1 MTLVVTSYSSG
12 VDFGTSTTDKTW
24 TAGDAAIG
32 NDTTTSY
39 RNLTIPA
46 GVTMTLGLRSIL
58 KISGTLTVAGT
69 ILGSQTG
76 TGSGTGN
83 DGLGTKSYKSGT
95 INMTAGDGGG
105 GGGHRFAG
113 GTTRNVNDGGGNV
126 TAGGGSYNY
135 VTTLGLTSSFS
146 AQLQS
151 GSMGG
156 SGHGAGSGAAG
167 GGPGYGGGSFR
178 IMARDII
185 VNGEISAAG
194 QQGGSGTGGS
204 YEDGGGGG
212 GGGSGGTVWI
222 VAGRVS
228 GAGRIHADGG
238 YSGANGTGKD
248 GANGTA
254 GGGGSCGFVRL
265 DIGIWGT
272 TTPTI
277 TSRRWTAV
285 DFGNNYEWVS
295 SVVTTG
301 SLITAVDDTTGPTIG
316 TPVLSFPNGAGQYQ
330 NQIVT
335 VPVSDSQTVVNV
347 PSAAFETVSG
357 TNSGSVSTSFLN
369 GTATFTVSNQTGSGT
384 ARLGIWAT
392 DQAGNTTIVYSP
404 AWTIDNTAPQNYV
417 PFFGSGTTDW
427 ILDGRTPPSGITLSG
442 TTYTITAASDPTQS
456 YSYNLKNLT
465 IASTYSLFWRGQLI
479 LKVNTIANIN
489 GLLGQASVNPNT
501 YGSGFSG
508 GFRGGRAGF
517 SSMPSESL
525 PNFTDWGEKGYGW
538 DSSLSYGANGG
549 TAGYRPPN
557 DQVDNVG
564 AGGGGSHL
572 AKIPLANDTY
582 SSVVARGAA
591 PGNGGGG
598 GGGGGDAG
606 GTWQGGGMGGHG
618 GAGCILYAQTLSGT
632 GSIDCSGSM
641 GAQGIITSED
651 RRDGAPGGGGAGG
664 HVIVITG
671 TTSFSGNIKSKGAVS
686 QSTQANSSWTGS
698 GGPGGDGY
706 VNWYYNSK
714 STDPTF
720 SPAAI
725 NTTKIDSTIPATV
738 NDNQPAATSAL
749 LTSSFRKSTESQTIT
764 IIYSKQMTNSEVKI
778 TITGA
783 QTVAQIT
790 MTAGT
795 NNTYTYTHV
804 NTAGNG
810 VVNYSIVGKDLLL
823 NPAQTISGSWILD
836 NTAPTITSSITPSR
850 AYFFPG
856 EKITYSVAVTESNN
870 ILTTPSMVINKGTGY
885 AGPDPSAA
893 TLSLSSFDRTSVYGY
908 QSSVQLPFGVG
919 SVNAS
924 VTATDL
930 TGNLATTTNLSPV
943 KIIPPSGS
951 FSY

>member
-1 MTLVVTSYSSG
+1 MTLYYNGLAVNYGTGALGALTVNASTPGISGTTYNITAATAYYTNVTVTSGY
-12 VDFGTSTTDKTW
+12 T
-24 TAGDAAIG
+24 
-32 NDTTTSY
+32 
-39 RNLTIPA
+39 
-46 GVTMTLGLRSIL
+46 L
-58 KISGTLTVAGT
+58 KISRTTDFRVADTLT
-69 ILGSQTG
+69 I
-76 TGSGTGN
+76 SGTVSN
-83 DGLGTKSYKSGT
+83 YDS
-95 INMTAGDGGG
+95 
-105 GGGHRFAG
+105 
-113 GTTRNVNDGGGNV
+113 GGGNNGV
-126 TAGGGSYNY
+126 
-135 VTTLGLTSSFS
+135 
-146 AQLQS
+146 
-151 GSMGG
+151 
-156 SGHGAGSGAAG
+156 
-167 GGPGYGGGSFR
+167 GPGKTS
-178 IMARDII
+178 
-185 VNGEISAAG
+185 NGA
-194 QQGGSGTGGS
+194 
-204 YEDGGGGG
+204 GGG
-212 GGGSGGTVWI
+212 GGGSGSSGSGTSGGSGSSQGGGGGGTTFGNSTGGI
-222 VAGRVS
+222 VNWTDTIPSTYNGGNGANGGWCNNIGNGGGGAS
-228 GAGRIHADGG
+228 GAGSFKIIAKSIVINTGG
-238 YSGANGTGKD
+238 WLQAAGGKGDKGSTTMVGSYSGESAGSGGGGGGGTIVIFADTISGSGNISASG
-248 GANGTA
+248 GAGGDSTGISWHSGGNDNSTSG
-254 GGGGSCGFVRL
+254 GGGGSGGNGRILFCTGVNSL
-265 DIGIWGT
+265 SGGSINPAIANLSGGT
-272 TTPTI
+272 I
-277 TSRRWTAV
+277 LYDV
-285 DFGNNYEWVS
+285 
-295 SVVTTG
+295 
-301 SLITAVDDTTGPTIG
+301 TGPAIG

-335 VPVSDSQTVVNV
+335 VSVSDSQTSVNT
-347 PSAAFETVSG
+347 PFATFQTVSG
-357 TNSGSVSTSFLN
+357 TNLGTVSTSFSG
-369 GTATFTVSNQTGSGT
+369 GTATFTVSSQTGNGT
-384 ARLGIWAT
+384 ARLVISAT
-392 DQAGNTTIVYSP
+392 DQAGNSTSVNSP
-404 AWTIDNTAPQNYV
+404 TWTIDNTAPQNYV

-427 ILDGRTPPSGITLSG
+427 ILDGTAAPSGLTLSG

-465 IASTYSLFWRGQLI
+465 IASNYSLFWRGQLI
-479 LKVNTIANIN
+479 LKVNTTANIN
-489 GLLGQASVNPNT
+489 GLLGQVSVNPST

-517 SSMPSESL
+517 SAMASEGL

-641 GAQGIITSED
+641 GAQGIITSAD

-725 NTTKIDSTIPATV
+725 NTTKIDSTIPATAS
-738 NDNQPAATSAL
+738 DNQPAATSAL
-749 LTSSFRKSTESQTIT
+749 LTSSFRKNNESQTIT

-783 QTVAQIT
+783 QSVTQTT

-804 NTAGNG
+804 NTTGNG

-836 NTAPTITSSITPSR
+836 NTAPVITSSIAPSR

-856 EKITYSVAVTESNN
+856 ETITYSVAVTESNN
-870 ILTTPSMVINKGTGY
+870 LLTTPSMVINKGTGY
-885 AGPDPSAA
+885 SGPDPSAA
-893 TLSLSSFDRTSVYGY
+893 TLSLSSFDGTSVYGY

-930 TGNLATTTNLSPV
+930 TGNLATTTNLSPI